1 MKIQSPS
8 TGTFESS
15 DQPAPDSSDQTSFE
29 APVPNRRTFLR
40 RGAAV
45 VGGAALLAS
54 CTGSDDVDAAA
65 AASNAPSTGGPSLFD
80 QIRDEGTVRLG
91 ADLTFPPLQMK
102 DDDGNPSGY
111 TVDLARQMLTDL
123 NPDVEIEFVEITF
136 GELFGALAAGR
147 FDLSAIG
154 ATILPSRAQQVM
166 FADEPLFIESNIILR
181 NTGSSVASVEDLNAS
196 GVTIAVLAGSAQEA
210 SARALFPEAE
220 LRSLEQQPAVQEA
233 ATGRADVVLLG
244 EFNVAAALEEN
255 SDLEVLEGPPVFA
268 DINTWFMP
276 IGDFKM
282 QAYINNWL
290 RYNIIR
296 GTLASKWIEL
306 VAGPA
311 QAQGIAST
319 PVFSPYLGAGQVL
332 GESIG

>member
-1 MKIQSPS
+1 MDTTLINSGEQ
-8 TGTFESS
+8 EVARH
-15 DQPAPDSSDQTSFE
+15 DQQPPD
-29 APVPNRRTFLR
+29 RRTFLR

-45 VGGAALLAS
+45 LGGAALLTA

-65 AASNAPSTGGPSLFD
+65 GATAAAGASTGPSLFD
-80 QIRDEGTVRLG
+80 QIREGGTIRVG
-91 ADLTFPPLQMK
+91 ADLTFPPLQMR
-102 DDDGNPSGY
+102 DDEGNATGY
-111 TVDLARQMLTDL
+111 TIDLAQQMLTDL
-123 NPDVEIEFVEITF
+123 NPDIEIEFVEIPF

-147 FDLSAIG
+147 FDISGIG
-154 ATILPSRAQQVM
+154 ATILPTRSQQVL
-166 FADEPLFIESNIILR
+166 FASEPLFIESNIILR
-181 NTGSSVASVEDLNAS
+181 NTGSPVTSLEDLNS
-196 GVTIAVLAGSAQEA
+196 SDVTISVLAGSAQEA
-210 SARALFPEAE
+210 SARALFPEAQ

-282 QAYINNWL
+282 QAYVNNWL

-311 QAQGIAST
+311 REQGIAST
-319 PVFSPYLGAGQVL
+319 PVFSPYLAAGQVL
-332 GESIG
+332 GQAIG